1 VHLYV
6 HIPFCHQACHYCDFH
21 FSTHL
26 AGKEAMVVAIQREI
40 ELQKDYLT
48 GQRLET
54 IYFGGGT
61 PSLLAPE
68 ALNEILATIQAN
80 FLVESNA
87 EITLEANPED
97 LTTDYL
103 RALISMGINR
113 LSIGIQ
119 SFQDRN
125 LTFLNRN
132 HSALQSIQ
140 AIRDAQEIGLTN
152 ISIDLI
158 YGLPGNS
165 LDDLEADIQ
174 QAIQTGVTH
183 ISAYSLTV
191 EPKTVFGHQKK
202 QGSFQEV
209 PETHMAMCFELTHA
223 LLEQNGFEA
232 YETSNFAKNGH
243 FSRHNTSYWNQEN
256 YLGIGPAAHSFNQVS
271 RQWNVANNAQYIKQ
285 IEKGIIPAEIEYLSP
300 ADQLNELMMTKF
312 RTKAG
317 VSLDRLKEKFAAAN
331 SPFPE
336 YELNRWVSEGL
347 AEIVDAHIRLIGNG
361 KLIADKLAS
370 DLFVI
375 DAGR

>member
-1 VHLYV
+1 M
-6 HIPFCHQACHYCDFH
+6 
-21 FSTHL
+21 
-26 AGKEAMVVAIQREI
+26 AGKEAMVTAIQQEI
-40 ELQKDYLT
+40 ALQKNYLG
-48 GQRLET
+48 GQALET
-54 IYFGGGT
+54 VYFGGGT
-61 PSLLAPE
+61 PSVLSTVELA
-68 ALNEILATIQAN
+68 EILQKIRSH
-80 FLVESNA
+80 FSVEANA

-97 LTTDYL
+97 LTKSYL
-103 RALISMGINR
+103 RAIQDLGINR

-119 SFQDRN
+119 SFHDRN

-132 HSALQSIQ
+132 HSATQSIQ
-140 AIRDAQEIGLTN
+140 AIQDAQAIGLTN

-165 LDDLEADIQ
+165 LTDQEADIR
-174 QAIQTGVTH
+174 QAVQTGVSH

-202 QGSFQEV
+202 QGTFQEV
-209 PETHMAMCFELTHA
+209 SETHMATCFENTHA
-223 LLEQNGFEA
+223 LLEKHGFEA

-271 RQWNVANNAQYIKQ
+271 RQWNVANNATYVKQ
-285 IEKGIIPAEIEYLSP
+285 ISQGIIPTEVEILSP

-317 VSLDRLKEKFAAAN
+317 VSLERLTAKFADAG

-336 YELNRWVSEGL
+336 KELNHWVAEGL
-347 AEIVDAHIRLIGNG
+347 AEIMDGHVRLIGPG

-370 DLFVI
+370 DLFVL
-375 DAGR
+375 DDGR